1 MTRAALLAAMALL
14 VLPHDP
20 AGAEI
25 YPAKV
30 VRIVVPT
37 SPGGIT
43 DLLGRMV
50 ANQLSTAAGGQAI
63 VDNKSGA
70 GGNLGMEAVA
80 RAAPDGYTLLF
91 ANSSY
96 IVMSPF
102 IYKSMTVHPLTELLP
117 VAPVGHAPQLLVI
130 NSKVPAAN
138 LREFIA
144 YAKARPGQLNY
155 ASAGVGSTV
164 HLAGDQF
171 VRLAGIDLV
180 HVPYRG
186 STAAVRDL
194 AAGNV
199 QMMSISLGPVEPFVQ
214 SGALR
219 ILAAAWPQRLAALP
233 DVPTAAEAGLPGYE
247 MTTWFGLFAPAGT
260 SPAIVGRL
268 ADIVAAMLADPASL
282 KRLADDSVE
291 VMSLRPAAFADF
303 IAADAAKWERAIRAS
318 HIELQ

>member
-1 MTRAALLAAMALL
+1 MRRTAVLAAMALL
-14 VLPHDP
+14 MQPPHP
-20 AGAEI
+20 AFGAD
-25 YPAKV
+25 YPSKI

-50 ANQLSTAAGGQAI
+50 ANQLATTAGGQAI

-80 RAAPDGYTLLF
+80 RATPDGYTLLF

-102 IYKSMTVHPLTELLP
+102 IYKSMTVHPLTELVP
-117 VAPVGHAPQLLVI
+117 VAPVGHAPQLLVV
-130 NSKVPAAN
+130 NAKVPAAN

-171 VRLAGIDLV
+171 VRLAGLDLV

-214 SGALR
+214 GGSLR
-219 ILAAAWPQRLAALP
+219 ILATAWPHRLSALP
-233 DVPTAAEAGLPGYE
+233 DVPTAAEAGVPGYE

-260 SPAIVGRL
+260 PKEIVEQL
-268 ADIVAAMLADPASL
+268 ADIVGAMLADPASL

-291 VMSLRPAAFADF
+291 VMAMRPPAFQDF
-303 IAADAAKWERAIRAS
+303 VAADAVKWERAIRAS